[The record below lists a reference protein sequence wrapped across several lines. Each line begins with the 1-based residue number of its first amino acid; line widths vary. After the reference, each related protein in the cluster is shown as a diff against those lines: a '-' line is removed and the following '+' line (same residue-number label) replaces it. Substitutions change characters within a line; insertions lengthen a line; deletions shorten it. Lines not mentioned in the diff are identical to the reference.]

1 MQFDFTKID
10 DFFIL
15 KVGGRMD
22 AVNSAEFE
30 RECTTL
36 FEQGMRNAIVNLG
49 NVEYISSAGLRSILF
64 LAKKLRAERGEVRF
78 CGLHGMVEE
87 VFTISGFISMFPIF
101 GSCDEALKQ

>member
-1 MQFDFTKID
+1 MQFDVTKKD

-15 KVGGRMD
+15 KINGRMD
-22 AVNSAEFE
+22 AVNSSEFE

-36 FEQGMRNAIVNLG
+36 FEDGMRNAVVNLS

-87 VFTISGFISMFPIF
+87 VFTISGFNSMFPIF
-101 GSCDEALKQ
+101 DTCEAALSK